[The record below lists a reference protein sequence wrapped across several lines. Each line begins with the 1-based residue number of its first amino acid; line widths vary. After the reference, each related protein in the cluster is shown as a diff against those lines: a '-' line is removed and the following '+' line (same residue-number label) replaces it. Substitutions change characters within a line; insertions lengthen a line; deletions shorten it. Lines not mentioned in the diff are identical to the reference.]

1 MKLREPSR
9 SHLTTGVPPP
19 QGSLLPCTREAFAE
33 FDALLVATAHD
44 QFKDPR
50 LWGGV
55 KLVVDTRNMVEPLF
69 GEGVAGGPKRL
80 VKAQDEPQP
89 RQRERPDPP
98 GSGWWPS
105 GRDGRSG

>member
-1 MKLREPSR
+1 MNLREPSR

-33 FDALLVATAHD
+33 FDAVLVATAHD

-69 GEGVAGGPKRL
+69 GKGVLGGPKRL
-80 VKAQDEPQP
+80 VKA
-89 RQRERPDPP
+89 
-98 GSGWWPS
+98 
-105 GRDGRSG
+105 

>member
-1 MKLREPSR
+1 MTALVNVVRDKALLRGCAADVAR
-9 SHLTTGVPPP
+9 GQLTTGVPPP

-80 VKAQDEPQP
+80 VKA
-89 RQRERPDPP
+89 
-98 GSGWWPS
+98 
-105 GRDGRSG
+105 

>member
-9 SHLTTGVPPP
+9 IPPYYRGP
-19 QGSLLPCTREAFAE
+19 PSQGSLLPCTREAFAE
-33 FDALLVATAHD
+33 FDALLVATAHN

-80 VKAQDEPQP
+80 VKA
-89 RQRERPDPP
+89 
-98 GSGWWPS
+98 
-105 GRDGRSG
+105 

>member
-1 MKLREPSR
+1 MVNVVRDKTLLRGCAAADVAR
-9 SHLTTGVPPP
+9 GQLTTGVPPP

-33 FDALLVATAHD
+33 FDAVLVATAHD

-80 VKAQDEPQP
+80 VKA
-89 RQRERPDPP
+89 
-98 GSGWWPS
+98 
-105 GRDGRSG
+105 